1 MVPIWLDGV
10 YREFARALSL
20 GRLPGSVLI
29 SGRPGAG
36 VHELAADCIR
46 VYLCLA
52 PAGDR
57 PCGSCRSC
65 QLLAGLGH
73 PDFAALLP
81 AGGVTAAGR
90 AAGGGADTAPV
101 LPGDGLLLHALT
113 AVEEQLRAR
122 LDGGD
127 DGGGTIRI
135 EALRRLGAYLH
146 ESPVIGSRRAA
157 LITHAHLMQAAS
169 ANALL
174 KLFEEPP
181 PGTLIILAADAPER
195 LLPTILSRAFTL
207 SAAQADP
214 QQALEFVC
222 SRGSV
227 SRLQAQFALA
237 CAQGAPYTAQQLI
250 ATGQDRLAACF
261 IRQLAQLASAPSAHV
276 LEAAVHSLLQLP
288 RPRRLPL
295 LWLTGMDIL
304 RYQAGFDRAQL
315 PLLGSCRADGDAAK
329 EAEDRD
335 AADADADAAAEGTDG
350 TGSSLPELLAV
361 LPRERLLL
369 LLTELCRLQAEERS
383 AALPVRADDAQLRT
397 LLWELA
403 QPGGTPP

>member
-10 YREFARALSL
+10 YREFAQALSR

-29 SGRPGAG
+29 SGRAGAG

-52 PAGDR
+52 PEAGR
-57 PCGSCRSC
+57 PCGACRSC
-65 QLLAGLGH
+65 RLLAGLGH

-81 AGGVTAAGR
+81 SGG
-90 AAGGGADTAPV
+90 TAPA
-101 LPGDGLLLHALT
+101 PARTRDRSGGDDGAPVIGSDGVLLHALGV
-113 AVEEQLRAR
+113 VEERLRER
-122 LDGGD
+122 LDGD
-127 DGGGTIRI
+127 DAAGTIRI
-135 EALRRLGAYLH
+135 DALRHLSSYLH

-250 ATGQDRLAACF
+250 VTGQDRLAACF

-315 PLLGSCRADGDAAK
+315 PLLGSCRAAEDAA
-329 EAEDRD
+329 EAAEGHG
-335 AADADADAAAEGTDG
+335 AADADAAAEDTDG
-350 TGSSLPELLAV
+350 TGLSLPELLAA

-403 QPGGTPP
+403 QPGGAPP